1 MEASA
6 VSTRDRLST
15 EAARLFAQRGYHGTS
30 IGDLAAALGIQKA
43 SVYSHIKGKEDLLA
57 EIALAGAEA
66 FHNALDAVP
75 EAHPGPRLRLALR
88 AHLSVVDQQLEVATV
103 FLNEWR
109 YLTGPARERFLAER
123 HHYERRIRRLFEDA
137 VAAGA
142 LRADLDVRHAVLA
155 FLSIGNWA
163 YTWMAHS
170 IEVDRE
176 AEAFWSLLVDG
187 ARGDR
192 LPADR
197 SVARGV

>member
-1 MEASA
+1 MSEPAA
-6 VSTRDRLST
+6 ESTKSRLSV

-66 FHNALDAVP
+66 FHAALDAVP
-75 EAHPGPRLRLALR
+75 DADPAERLRLALR
-88 AHLSVVDQQLEVATV
+88 AHLGVVDQQLEVATV

-109 YLTGPARERFLAER
+109 YLTGSARERFLAER

-137 VAAGA
+137 VAAGG
-142 LRADLDVRHAVLA
+142 LRADLDIRHAVLA

-163 YTWMAHS
+163 YTWMAHT
-170 IEVDRE
+170 IDVERE
-176 AEAFWSLLVDG
+176 AEAFSSLLVNG
-187 ARGDR
+187 AGAQSCE
-192 LPADR
+192 P
-197 SVARGV
+197 

>member
-1 MEASA
+1 MGASA
-6 VSTRDRLST
+6 MSTRDRLST

-66 FHNALDAVP
+66 FHGALDGVP
-75 EAHPGPRLRLALR
+75 EADPDQRLLLALR
-88 AHLSVVDQQLEVATV
+88 AHLGVVDQQLEVATV

-109 YLTGPARERFLAER
+109 YLTGPTRERFLAER

-137 VAAGA
+137 VLAGT

-170 IEVDRE
+170 IDVDRE
-176 AEAFWSLLVDG
+176 AKAFWSLLVEG
-187 ARGDR
+187 AGGER
-192 LPADR
+192 LTVGEPV
-197 SVARGV
+197 S

>member
-1 MEASA
+1 MESTTAS
-6 VSTRDRLST
+6 TKERLSA

-66 FHNALDAVP
+66 FHAALDAVP
-75 EAHPGPRLRLALR
+75 EGDPVERLRLALR

-103 FLNEWR
+103 WLNEWR
-109 YLTGPARERFLAER
+109 YLTGSPRERFLADR

-142 LRADLDVRHAVLA
+142 LRTDLDVRHAVLA

-163 YTWMAHS
+163 YTWMVHT
-170 IEVDRE
+170 IDVDRE
-176 AEAFWSLLVDG
+176 AEAFWSVLHRGCRVDG
-187 ARGDR
+187 SA
-192 LPADR
+192 P
-197 SVARGV
+197 

>member
-1 MEASA
+1 ME
-6 VSTRDRLST
+6 STKSRLSA
-15 EAARLFAQRGYHGTS
+15 EAARMFAQRGYHGTS

-43 SVYSHIKGKEDLLA
+43 SVYSHIRGKEQLLA

-66 FHNALDAVP
+66 FHAALDAVP
-75 EAHPGPRLRLALR
+75 ETAPADRLRLALR
-88 AHLSVVDQQLEVATV
+88 AHLGVVDQQLEVATV

-123 HHYERRIRRLFEDA
+123 HRYERRIRRLFEDA

-163 YTWMAHS
+163 YTWLAHS
-170 IEVDRE
+170 TDVDGE
-176 AEAFWSLLVDG
+176 AESFWSLLAEGALTVRIDLPTIASD
-187 ARGDR
+187 ARG
-192 LPADR
+192 
-197 SVARGV
+197 